1 MKWLFTIILL
11 ISAAGSCE
19 PLQAKPSE
27 WSEKE
32 RQLWHTYLALSTID
46 TLQTFQLVECQ
57 ARPVPCNAHEQN
69 PIIGPKPSKGEVV
82 ALKLVGNAII
92 YKILDN
98 NSNDREFAL
107 KIMTGMQGVVVLNN
121 GLYIYKRF

>member
-1 MKWLFTIILL
+1 MKWLFTTILL

-32 RQLWHTYLALSTID
+32 RKLWHSYLALSTID

-57 ARPVPCNAHEQN
+57 AARTCNAHEQN
-69 PIIGPKPSKGEVV
+69 PIIGPRPSKGDVV

-92 YKILDN
+92 YKMLDN
-98 NSNDREFAL
+98 MDSDREFAL
-107 KIMTGMQGVVVLNN
+107 KLMNGMQGVVVINN